1 MHREIVH
8 ILVFLKADV
17 LARAAPLFL
26 RLAKVCPNTV
36 LPIVKLQMALVEEH
50 TIQCIEQ
57 GLEGVKITAAMCLTG
72 ATLRMV
78 FSKYRQLAQNEF
90 VRQRCLRKACCK
102 SCKIV
107 FMLNSFVSNPVHA

>member
-1 MHREIVH
+1 MHREIVY
-8 ILVFLKADV
+8 ILVLLKAPV

-26 RLAKVCPNTV
+26 QLAKVCPNTV
-36 LPIVKLQMALVEEH
+36 LPIIKFQTALVEEH
-50 TIQCIEQ
+50 TIQCIQQ
-57 GLEGVKITAAMCLTG
+57 GIEGVNITTAMSLTG

-78 FSKYRQLAQNEF
+78 FSKYRELAQSELK
-90 VRQRCLRKACCK
+90 RQTCLRKAYCK

>member
-8 ILVFLKADV
+8 ILVLLRAEV

-36 LPIVKLQMALVEEH
+36 LPINKLQMALVEEH
-50 TIQCIEQ
+50 TIQCIQ
-57 GLEGVKITAAMCLTG
+57 HGIEGVNVTTAMSLTG

-78 FSKYRQLAQNEF
+78 FSKCRELAQNELK
-90 VRQRCLRKACCK
+90 RQACLRKACCK